1 MRRNLRIKW
10 KENKINAK
18 ILAANI
24 FCGNM
29 WMRIMDHL
37 TIISE
42 NIGAF
47 KQNISENT
55 VGHEEEG
62 Y

>member
-1 MRRNLRIKW
+1 
-10 KENKINAK
+10 
-18 ILAANI
+18 
-24 FCGNM
+24 
-29 WMRIMDHL
+29 MDYL
-37 TIISE
+37 TIISK
-42 NIGAF
+42 NIAAF